1 MAQEKLEL
9 HTLSDQDIISRITED
24 QLRLKKLK
32 FSHAVTPVENP
43 LIIRT
48 LRREIARLKTEQ
60 RKRELSNTNAE

>member
-9 HTLSDQDIISRITED
+9 HTLSDQDIITRIAEE

-43 LIIRT
+43 LTIRA
-48 LRREIARLKTEQ
+48 LRRDIARLKTEQ
-60 RKRELSNTNAE
+60 RQRVLKAKAE

>member
-9 HTLSDQDIISRITED
+9 HTLSDHDLIARIAED
-24 QLRLKKLK
+24 QVRLKKLK

-43 LIIRT
+43 LTIRN

-60 RKRELSNTNAE
+60 RKRELNPTAE